1 MRCAPAL
8 MIGALIALAAP
19 SAVWAQLLATV
30 MRLPSSPD
38 AVLKKGLRKLVTAQE
53 QFWHDHGT
61 YTTDVSQLGFH
72 KGGQRWIDSVWVQVL
87 SAGGRSW
94 SGRAIHRGIGQKSCV
109 IYVGVPSDFPSG
121 APVTE
126 RDSVRA
132 TEEGVPVCDKF

>member
-53 QFWHDHGT
+53 QSFSNHGT
-61 YTTDVSQLGFH
+61 YTTDVSQLGFYTLVS
-72 KGGQRWIDSVWVQVL
+72 RRVT
-87 SAGGRSW
+87 
-94 SGRAIHRGIGQKSCV
+94 
-109 IYVGVPSDFPSG
+109 PSG
-121 APVTE
+121 YRFCQPAVGPGADEPFIAASGKRAASSTWACRPTFRPE
-126 RDSVRA
+126 RR
-132 TEEGVPVCDKF
+132 